1 MAGKVTLKEIAQEA
15 GLSIATVS
23 LVLNNRPCRVS
34 EENRRRIKAIAAA
47 KHYVPNQIAR
57 SLVTQRSGTLGLIVP
72 NIESRFFSRL
82 ARNLELRCREAGY
95 ALFITT
101 SDDFAAHDI
110 ELLATLVNRGVEGLF
125 IVMGNQREGGEG
137 LPRRLSEL
145 AVPFVQIDRVFDDL
159 ACDKVQ
165 FDNELG
171 GYMATRH
178 LLEHGHERIACLVNA
193 RRTDTGRKRL
203 QGYARALEEFGVPFR
218 DELVFDTDYYI
229 PAAYEAAAGICDTD
243 ATAVFASSDN
253 IALGL
258 LKRLYEQGWRVP
270 RDYSVVSYDNS
281 AADSLF
287 EPALTAV
294 DQDVD
299 LLSREAFALL
309 SRRLDGYEGEPELR
323 LLKPELVRKDSVRRR

>member
-1 MAGKVTLKEIAQEA
+1 M
-15 GLSIATVS
+15 
-23 LVLNNRPCRVS
+23 
-34 EENRRRIKAIAAA
+34 
-47 KHYVPNQIAR
+47 
-57 SLVTQRSGTLGLIVP
+57 
-72 NIESRFFSRL
+72 
-82 ARNLELRCREAGY
+82 
-95 ALFITT
+95 
-101 SDDFAAHDI
+101 
-110 ELLATLVNRGVEGLF
+110 
-125 IVMGNQREGGEG
+125 
-137 LPRRLSEL
+137 
-145 AVPFVQIDRVFDDL
+145 
-159 ACDKVQ
+159 
-165 FDNELG
+165 
-171 GYMATRH
+171 
-178 LLEHGHERIACLVNA
+178 NA

-309 SRRLDGYEGEPELR
+309 SRRLDGYGGEPELR